1 MSTDQVLDS
10 ILGTIG
16 HTPLVALDR
25 LGAGLPG
32 RVLAKI
38 ESTNPGGSVKD
49 RIALRMIEEAERD
62 GRLRPGMP
70 VVEVTSGNTGTGL
83 AIVGAVRGYR
93 LIAVMSEGN
102 SRERRRMLRA
112 LGAELELVPQVG
124 DPRPGQ
130 VSREDLEAVE
140 ARAAELVEQLGAF
153 RPDQFGNAAN
163 TRAHEL
169 GTGREIWEQTG
180 GRVDVWVAS
189 VGTGGTF
196 VGVARALKSRD
207 PRIRCLAAEPATAPA
222 LAGGPITDTCHR
234 LEGTGYARV
243 PPLWDPSLCDGFLT
257 VINEAAIDTA
267 RQLATRE
274 GIFCGFS
281 SGANVAAA
289 LQVARTAEAGAVIV
303 TLVADTGLKYL
314 STDLF

>member
-1 MSTDQVLDS
+1 MASRISSS
-10 ILGTIG
+10 ILETIG
-16 HTPLVALDR
+16 ATPLVALDR
-25 LGAGLPG
+25 LAAGLPG

-83 AIVGAVRGYR
+83 AIVCAVKGYR

-102 SRERRRMLRA
+102 TEERRRMLMA
-112 LGAELELVPQVG
+112 LGAEVELVPQMG
-124 DPRPGQ
+124 GPRPGR

-140 ARAAELVEQLGAF
+140 ARCAALVQQLGAF
-153 RPDQFGNAAN
+153 RPDQFSNEAN
-163 TRAHEL
+163 RRAHEL
-169 GTGREIWEQTG
+169 GTGAEIWEQTG
-180 GRVDVWVAS
+180 GRIDVWVAS

-196 VGVARALKSRD
+196 VGVARALKAWN
-207 PRIRCLAAEPATAPA
+207 PRVRCLAAEPATAPA
-222 LAGGPITDTCHR
+222 LAGSAITDTCHR

-243 PPLWDPSLCDGFLT
+243 PPLWDPILCDGFLT
-257 VINEAAIDTA
+257 VTDAAAMETA
-267 RQLATRE
+267 RRLATRE
-274 GIFCGFS
+274 GIFCGVS
-281 SGANVAAA
+281 SGANAAAA
-289 LQVARTAEAGAVIV
+289 LQIAAAAEPGTVIV
-303 TLVADTGLKYL
+303 TVIADTGLKYL